1 MDLNKHVDEPSV
13 EIFVMGKKYQVPT
26 DLTIMKAMEY
36 VGYQFIRGAGCRGGF
51 CGACSTIYRTKNDYQ
66 LKMDLACQK
75 TIEDGMYL
83 VQIPFTPAV
92 KKRYDLTTLKP
103 SGTVILNLYPELA
116 RCMSCNTCTKAC
128 PQDLEVM
135 DFVQAALR
143 GELTEVASLSFDCI
157 QCGLCAL
164 RCPVNI
170 VPYHIAQL
178 ARRLHGRISSQ
189 SKHVSERVKQID
201 AGVFDEEMKRLLC
214 MPIEE
219 LKKRYVER
227 ELES

>member
-1 MDLNKHVDEPSV
+1 MNEESNEAEV
-13 EIFVMGKKYQVPT
+13 ELFVMGKKYRVPSG
-26 DLTIMKAMEY
+26 LTIMKAMEY

-51 CGACSTIYRTKNDYQ
+51 CGACSTVYRTQDDYQ

-92 KKRYDLTTLKP
+92 KKRYDLSTLP
-103 SGTVILNLYPELA
+103 SSGTVILNLYPEIA

-128 PQDLEVM
+128 PQDLDVM

-143 GELTEVASLSFDCI
+143 GDLKEVAALSFDCI
-157 QCGLCAL
+157 QCGLCAM

-170 VPYHIAQL
+170 VPYNVAQL
-178 ARRLHGRISSQ
+178 ARRLHGRISPP
-189 SKHVSERVKQID
+189 SKHVIDRVKEIES
-201 AGVFDEEMKRLLC
+201 GVFDAEVADLLC
-214 MPIEE
+214 M
-219 LKKRYVER
+219 
-227 ELES
+227 

>member
-1 MDLNKHVDEPSV
+1 MNKELSGSEV
-13 EIFVMGKKYQVPT
+13 ELFVMGKKYRVPAG
-26 DLTIMKAMEY
+26 LTIMKAMEY

-51 CGACSTIYRTKNDYQ
+51 CGACSTVYRTNNDYQ

-83 VQIPFTPAV
+83 VLIPFTPAV
-92 KKRYDLTTLKP
+92 KKRYDLATLIP
-103 SGTVILNLYPELA
+103 SGTVILNLYPEIA

-128 PQDLEVM
+128 PQDLDVM

-143 GELTEVASLSFDCI
+143 GELKDVATLSFDCI
-157 QCGLCAL
+157 QCGLCAM

-170 VPYHIAQL
+170 VPYYVAQL
-178 ARRLHGRISSQ
+178 ARRLHGHMSSQ
-189 SKHVSERVKQID
+189 SKHVHDRIQQIQ
-201 AGVFDEEMKRLLC
+201 AGVFDDEMANLLC
-214 MPIEE
+214 MSTEE

-227 ELES
+227 EIES